1 MSRGSFDQ
9 ALNDVNQEIVEL
21 GSRTIQ
27 VLEKTKV
34 ALTNLDENLAKQIY
48 DEDDLIDA
56 KEIEISEK
64 CMNIIIREQPIAR
77 DLRFLLTALKISSD
91 FERICD
97 HSAQITKL
105 TRKLL
110 KHNAGTLPGGVE
122 EMFNTTLDLVRR
134 IVKAYATS
142 DMDIALS
149 VYEDDDRLDQAYKM
163 MVKWIKSKIE
173 NNVDQ
178 VDQYIDY
185 LFISKYFERIGDRTN
200 SIAKWI
206 IYKEKGTIRHYYN
219 MKNL

>member
-27 VLEKTKV
+27 VLEKTKL
-34 ALTNLDENLAKQIY
+34 ALTNLDEKLARQIY

-77 DLRFLLTALKISSD
+77 DLRFLMTALKISSD

-142 DMDIALS
+142 DMEIALS

>member
-27 VLEKTKV
+27 VLEKTKL
-34 ALTNLDENLAKQIY
+34 ALTNLDEKLARQIY

>member
-27 VLEKTKV
+27 VLEKTKL
-34 ALTNLDENLAKQIY
+34 ALTNLDEKLARQIY

-110 KHNAGTLPGGVE
+110 KHNAGTLPGAVE

-142 DMDIALS
+142 DMEIALG

>member
-1 MSRGSFDQ
+1 MIRGSFDQ

-27 VLEKTKV
+27 VLEKTKL
-34 ALTNLDENLAKQIY
+34 ALTNLDEKLARQIY

-142 DMDIALS
+142 DMEIALS

-173 NNVDQ
+173 NNIDQ
-178 VDQYIDY
+178 VDQYLDY

>member
-9 ALNDVNQEIVEL
+9 ALNDVNQEIIEL

-34 ALTNLDENLAKQIY
+34 ALTNLDEDLAKQIY

-122 EMFNTTLDLVRR
+122 EMFNTTLDLVKR

-142 DMDIALS
+142 DMDIALG

>member
-27 VLEKTKV
+27 VLEKTRV
-34 ALTNLDENLAKQIY
+34 ALTNLDEKLARQIY
-48 DEDDLIDA
+48 EDDDLIDA

-142 DMDIALS
+142 DMEIALS

>member
-9 ALNDVNQEIVEL
+9 ALTDVNQDIVEL

-27 VLEKTKV
+27 VLEKTKL
-34 ALTNLDENLAKQIY
+34 ALTNLDEKLARQIY
-48 DEDDLIDA
+48 NDDDYIDA
-56 KEIEISEK
+56 KELEISEK
-64 CMNIIIREQPIAR
+64 CMNIIIREQPIAK

-122 EMFNTTLDLVRR
+122 EMFDITMDMVRR
-134 IVKAYATS
+134 IVKAYATN
-142 DMDIALS
+142 DVDIALG
-149 VYEDDDRLDQAYKM
+149 VYGDDDRLDQAYKT

-219 MKNL
+219 MKNI

>member
-27 VLEKTKV
+27 VLEKTKL
-34 ALTNLDENLAKQIY
+34 ALTNLDEKLARQIY

-142 DMDIALS
+142 DMEIALS

>member
-1 MSRGSFDQ
+1 MNRGSFDQ
-9 ALNDVNQEIVEL
+9 ALADVNQDIVEL

-34 ALTNLDENLAKQIY
+34 ALTNLDEKLARQIY
-48 DEDDLIDA
+48 EEDDFIDA

-110 KHNAGTLPGGVE
+110 KHNAGTLPGGIE

-142 DMDIALS
+142 DVDIAMG
-149 VYEDDDRLDQAYKM
+149 VYDDDDRLDKAYKT
-163 MVKWIKSKIE
+163 MVKWIKSEIKDNI
-173 NNVDQ
+173 DQ
-178 VDQYIDY
+178 VDQYMDY

>member
-9 ALNDVNQEIVEL
+9 ALNDVNQEIIEL

-27 VLEKTKV
+27 VLEKTKL
-34 ALTNLDENLAKQIY
+34 ALTNLDEKLARQIY

-122 EMFNTTLDLVRR
+122 EMFNITLDLVRR

-142 DMDIALS
+142 DMEIALS

-200 SIAKWI
+200 SIAKWL

>member
-21 GSRTIQ
+21 GSKTIQ
-27 VLEKTKV
+27 VLEKTRV
-34 ALTNLDENLAKQIY
+34 ALTNLDEKLAKQIY

-142 DMDIALS
+142 DMDIALG

-173 NNVDQ
+173 NNVEQ

>member
-1 MSRGSFDQ
+1 MSRSSFDQ
-9 ALNDVNQEIVEL
+9 ALQDLNQEIVEL

-27 VLEKTKV
+27 VLERTKV
-34 ALTNLDENLAKQIY
+34 ALTNLDEKLARQIY
-48 DEDDLIDA
+48 EDDDFIDE

-64 CMNIIIREQPIAR
+64 CMNIIIREQPIAK

-110 KHNAGTLPGGVE
+110 KHNAGTLPE
-122 EMFNTTLDLVRR
+122 AIDQMFNITLDLVRR
-134 IVKAYATS
+134 IVKAYAAN
-142 DMDIALS
+142 DVDIALG
-149 VYEDDDRLDQAYKM
+149 VYEDDDRLDQAYKT
-163 MVKWIKSKIE
+163 MVKWIKGRIE
-173 NNVDQ
+173 NSVDQ
-178 VDQYIDY
+178 IDQYMDY

-219 MKNL
+219 MKNI

>member
-27 VLEKTKV
+27 VLEKTRV
-34 ALTNLDENLAKQIY
+34 ALTNLDEKLAKQIY

-142 DMDIALS
+142 DMEIALS

>member
-9 ALNDVNQEIVEL
+9 ALNDVNQEIIEL

-34 ALTNLDENLAKQIY
+34 ALTNLDEDLAKQIY

-142 DMDIALS
+142 DMDIALG

>member
-34 ALTNLDENLAKQIY
+34 ALTNLDESLAKQIY

-149 VYEDDDRLDQAYKM
+149 VYEDDDRLDHSYKM

>member
-9 ALNDVNQEIVEL
+9 ALTDVNQEIVEL

-34 ALTNLDENLAKQIY
+34 ALTNLDEKLARQIY
-48 DEDDLIDA
+48 EEDDFIDA

-110 KHNAGTLPGGVE
+110 KHNAGTLPGGID

-142 DMDIALS
+142 DIDIALG
-149 VYEDDDRLDQAYKM
+149 VYEDDDRLDQAYKS

-178 VDQYIDY
+178 V
-185 LFISKYFERIGDRTN
+185 EIGR
-200 SIAKWI
+200 A
-206 IYKEKGTIRHYYN
+206 HV
-219 MKNL
+219 